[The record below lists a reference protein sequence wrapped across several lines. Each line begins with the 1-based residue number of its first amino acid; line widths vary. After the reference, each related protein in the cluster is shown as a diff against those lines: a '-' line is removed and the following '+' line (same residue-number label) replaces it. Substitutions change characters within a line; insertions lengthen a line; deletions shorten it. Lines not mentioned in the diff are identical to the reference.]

1 MTREDLG
8 GLKPERN
15 AETILTIADLIA
27 RREHIGN
34 LLAEG
39 WRTIVQRLGSVAEKH
54 AMHVKGLDVLY
65 DPRRTYLGS
74 MEFEQLV
81 CPRGPTS
88 NSGGSPTYVPGK
100 SLEDFERHCGRV
112 GTPREAIARI
122 LEGGEVNIGRLV
134 RHFEDWY
141 SVLSSL
147 GICNRAQV
155 NRFYNIRVCAELYSS
170 ATGIEKTPQ
179 ELKLAGERAWN
190 MQKVLNVREGHTRE
204 HDKPPGQWLQPL
216 TERGRRYVARD
227 YYRRRVLTEE
237 DFDKALRDYYEERGW
252 NSETGIPT
260 EEKLRQLGL
269 HEVKA
274 GEA

>member
-1 MTREDLG
+1 MT
-8 GLKPERN
+8 
-15 AETILTIADLIA
+15 AIAGLIA
-27 RREHIGN
+27 QRENIGD

-39 WRTIVQRLGSVAEKH
+39 WRTIIQRFGRVAEKY

-65 DPRRTYLGS
+65 DPRRTYFGS

-100 SLEDFERHCGRV
+100 SIEDFERHCDRV
-112 GTPREAIARI
+112 GAPRDAIARI

-141 SVLSSL
+141 SILSAL

-155 NRFYNIRVCAELYSS
+155 NRFYNIRVCAEFYSS

-190 MQKVLNVREGHTRE
+190 MQKILNVREGHTRE
-204 HDKPPGQWLQPL
+204 QDKPPRQWLQPL

-227 YYRRRVLTEE
+227 YYRKRVLTEE
-237 DFDKALRDYYEERGW
+237 DFEKALRDYYEERGW
-252 NSETGIPT
+252 NPETGTPT

-269 HEVKA
+269 QEVKGKA
-274 GEA
+274 GR